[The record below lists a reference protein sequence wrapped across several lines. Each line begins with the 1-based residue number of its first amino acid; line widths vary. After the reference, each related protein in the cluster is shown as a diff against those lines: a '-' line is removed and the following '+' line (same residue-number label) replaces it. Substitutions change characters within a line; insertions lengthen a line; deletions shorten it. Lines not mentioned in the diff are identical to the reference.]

1 LSHIIF
7 SQAQNELIYGDNIE
21 DQDSNKKQEEPIDDL
36 IVETDLMIDVL
47 DIVGNENQIFDDNF
61 KIDQT
66 LLKLSIK
73 DQNIHHSSSARIKKP
88 KTQMNGEN
96 QNRDQYIFMSTRI
109 ENAIKPKYEEQFS
122 IIPQDMNRHSMQ
134 Y

>member
-1 LSHIIF
+1 MSHIIF

-73 DQNIHHSSSARIKKP
+73 DQII
-88 KTQMNGEN
+88 Q
-96 QNRDQYIFMSTRI
+96 IF
-109 ENAIKPKYEEQFS
+109 
-122 IIPQDMNRHSMQ
+122 H
-134 Y
+134 

>member
-1 LSHIIF
+1 
-7 SQAQNELIYGDNIE
+7 
-21 DQDSNKKQEEPIDDL
+21 
-36 IVETDLMIDVL
+36 
-47 DIVGNENQIFDDNF
+47 
-61 KIDQT
+61 
-66 LLKLSIK
+66 
-73 DQNIHHSSSARIKKP
+73 
-88 KTQMNGEN
+88 MNGEN